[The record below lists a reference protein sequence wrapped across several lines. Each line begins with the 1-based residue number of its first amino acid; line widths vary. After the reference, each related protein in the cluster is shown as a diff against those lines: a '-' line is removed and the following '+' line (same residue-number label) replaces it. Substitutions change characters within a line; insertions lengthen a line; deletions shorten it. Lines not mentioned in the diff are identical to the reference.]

1 MSSFTNGVTSNL
13 ANTLV
18 SNGTKIANKLR
29 AKAARVAFAFAL
41 AALGLGLASVVTQ
54 AQEASAEQNAAAR
67 SKDGKKLFGTSAA
80 LRVARVSSPRI
91 SPDGSTVAYL
101 VATVEMKKDD
111 PGKSVTHLWVVPA
124 ASPASAARQFTRGD
138 KSVSNVAWSP
148 DGKIIAFTME
158 GEDEKQGPQVWFM
171 YANGGEPW
179 QVTKHKSGVRSFEF
193 SPDGKTLLLVATSAP
208 SEAFEKREKIKDDA
222 VVVDHDFRMAQLW
235 TWNIASG
242 GEKEITKGDFTV
254 SDPRWSPDGTHI
266 TFTTN
271 PTPLLDDASVQT
283 AWILD
288 VATGQKRKLADTSE
302 YTHTARW
309 SPDGKWIAYLQDHG
323 MAIYRTKLFVVS
335 PDGSAPRELTS
346 SFGLNAG
353 QPVWAPDGKTIYFS
367 TDSRETVEVFAANVE
382 SGAVRQV
389 SDKPGVIEL
398 SEISKDGQTAIGTW
412 TDPTHPAEVFRSDL
426 GFHSMESITDQNPWL
441 ADYALGSAEVMRWK
455 SSKDGMEI
463 DGVVTKPVDFDASRK
478 YPLLLNPHGGP
489 TGATYLSFN
498 PQEQIM
504 AANGYLI
511 LEPNFRGSSG
521 RGEKFAQANQNDWG
535 GGDYKDDMSGVQ
547 AMVDKGWADPT
558 RMGAFGW
565 SYGGFMTYWIDT
577 QTHRFKAISPGAG
590 LPDLYSM
597 YSQTD
602 IHHYLTLFLGM
613 KAPWDNFQEYW
624 AHSPMKYVENVT
636 TPTMILH
643 GIADTRV
650 PIPQAEEFY
659 EALKERHVPVE
670 FVKYP
675 RENHGFVEPRHI
687 QDRWQRYLVFFG
699 KYLDNPPVT
708 EEKETVVRL
717 AKDLPEGN
725 APAQTQVATSEKGG
739 KR

>member
-1 MSSFTNGVTSNL
+1 MNIRKS
-13 ANTLV
+13 
-18 SNGTKIANKLR
+18 
-29 AKAARVAFAFAL
+29 ARVSSPILFVAL
-41 AALGLGLASVVTQ
+41 AFTLSIFPSSAR
-54 AQEASAEQNAAAR
+54 AQDSSSAQSNAPL
-67 SKDGKKLFGTSAA
+67 SKTGKKLFGTDAA
-80 LRVARVSSPRI
+80 LRVARVFSPQI

-101 VATVEMKKDD
+101 VSTVDMKKDD

-124 ASPASAARQFTRGD
+124 SGPASAARQFTRGD

-148 DGKIIAFTME
+148 DGKLLAFTMA
-158 GEDEKQGPQVWFM
+158 GEDEKDGPQVWFM
-171 YANGGEPW
+171 YVNGGEPW
-179 QVTKHKSGVRSFEF
+179 QVTKHKSGVRSFQF
-193 SPDGKTLLLVATSAP
+193 SPDGKTLLLVATAAP
-208 SEAFEKREKIKDDA
+208 NPDDEKREKLHDDA
-222 VVVDHDFRMAQLW
+222 VVVDHDFHMAQLW

-242 GEKEITKGDFTV
+242 EEKEITHGNFTV
-254 SDPRWSPDGTHI
+254 SDPRWSPDGSHI

-283 AWILD
+283 AYILD
-288 VATGQKRKLADTSE
+288 VASDQIRKLADTTE

-309 SPDGKWIAYLQDHG
+309 SPDGKSIAYLSDHG
-323 MAIYRTKLFVVS
+323 MAIYRTKLFVIS
-335 PDGSAPRELTS
+335 PDGGTPRELTS
-346 SFGLNAG
+346 AFELNAG
-353 QPVWAPDGKTIYFS
+353 QPVWSPDGKSIYFS
-367 TDSRETVEVFAANVE
+367 TESRETGEVFAANVAK
-382 SGAVRQV
+382 GTVRQLT
-389 SDKPGVIEL
+389 DKPEVISL
-398 SEISKDGQTAIGTW
+398 DDISANGQTAVGTW
-412 TDPTHPAEVFRSDL
+412 TDPTHPAEVFRSEL
-426 GFHSMESITDQNPWL
+426 NFGSIESITDQNPWL
-441 ADYALGSAEVMRWK
+441 SDYALADAEVVRWK

-489 TGATYLSFN
+489 TGATSLSFN
-498 PQEQIM
+498 EQEQIM
-504 AANGYLI
+504 AANGYLVI
-511 LEPNFRGSSG
+511 EPNFRGSSG

-535 GGDYKDDMSGVQ
+535 GGDYQDDMSGVQ
-547 AMVDKGWADPT
+547 ALVDKGWADPN

-590 LPDLYSM
+590 LPNLYSM

-602 IHHYLTLFLGM
+602 IHHYLTLFFNM

-624 AHSPMKYVENVT
+624 DHSPMKYVENVT
-636 TPTMILH
+636 TPTLILH

-675 RENHGFVEPRHI
+675 RENHGFTEPRHI

-708 EEKETVVRL
+708 EEKATIERL
-717 AKDLPEGN
+717 AKDLPSAG
-725 APAQTQVATSEKGG
+725 ASSPAQTAASGSM
-739 KR
+739 R